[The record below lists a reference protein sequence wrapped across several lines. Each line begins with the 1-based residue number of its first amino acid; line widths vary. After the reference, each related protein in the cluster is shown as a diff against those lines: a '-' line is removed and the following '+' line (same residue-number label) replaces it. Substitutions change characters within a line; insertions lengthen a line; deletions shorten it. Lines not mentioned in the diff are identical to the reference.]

1 MTGSPGALTNNQAAT
16 TKKWEIEPRIWSQLC
31 GLSFCR
37 CLAFYLPVSPLTT
50 TAWIVENKLNVTLF
64 AGNSIVFSPCFWW
77 RHQEWHGAHRRSR
90 SRFLCVMLHLHIQW
104 SATREQR
111 SSSMIGGDLYRVSNI
126 FNFST
131 SEVLDLWPDH
141 PRVCEAWLWYRPG
154 RLDFPIISDSGV
166 YICIMYNY
174 IYIYLFTSVRNSGR
188 LWYITYITYKT
199 CITYWLVSPCKVRP
213 CGLLCPRALFCEW
226 WPWTPFL
233 GTSPWRPWP
242 RRRRFGVGVLLAL
255 RPKCWAGGFIHFVCS
270 IFPKLIATKWRD
282 MGFGPGPLVWYFI
295 GSSVV
300 ILAAWDDP

>member
-1 MTGSPGALTNNQAAT
+1 MTGSPGALTKNQAAT

-37 CLAFYLPVSPLTT
+37 CLAFYLPIFPLTT
-50 TAWIVENKLNVTLF
+50 TPWMVENKLNVTLF
-64 AGNSIVFSPCFWW
+64 AGNPICFSAMFLVETSRVTWGCTDLSSS
-77 RHQEWHGAHRRSR
+77 HRRSR
-90 SRFLCVMLHLHIQW
+90 SHFLCVMLHLHIQW

-174 IYIYLFTSVRNSGR
+174 IYIFIYLFTSVRNSGR
-188 LWYITYITYKT
+188 LWYITYIT
-199 CITYWLVSPCKVRP
+199 
-213 CGLLCPRALFCEW
+213 
-226 WPWTPFL
+226 
-233 GTSPWRPWP
+233 
-242 RRRRFGVGVLLAL
+242 
-255 RPKCWAGGFIHFVCS
+255 
-270 IFPKLIATKWRD
+270 
-282 MGFGPGPLVWYFI
+282 
-295 GSSVV
+295 
-300 ILAAWDDP
+300 

>member
-1 MTGSPGALTNNQAAT
+1 M
-16 TKKWEIEPRIWSQLC
+16 
-31 GLSFCR
+31 
-37 CLAFYLPVSPLTT
+37 
-50 TAWIVENKLNVTLF
+50 VENKLNVTLF
-64 AGNSIVFSPCFWW
+64 AGNPICFSAMFLVETSRVTWGCTDLSSS
-77 RHQEWHGAHRRSR
+77 HRRSR
-90 SRFLCVMLHLHIQW
+90 SHFLCVMLHLHIQW

-174 IYIYLFTSVRNSGR
+174 IYIYIFIYLFTSVRNSGR

-213 CGLLCPRALFCEW
+213 CGLLCPRALSCEW
-226 WPWTPFL
+226 WPWTP
-233 GTSPWRPWP
+233 WRPWC
-242 RRRRFGVGVLLAL
+242 RRHRFGRGAPGIAAKMLSWWLLFLLSQTDCHQMEGYGFWTRA
-255 RPKCWAGGFIHFVCS
+255 AGM
-270 IFPKLIATKWRD
+270 IFHRVQRGDL
-282 MGFGPGPLVWYFI
+282 
-295 GSSVV
+295 GSLGWQLGDLGSLGWPVKSVHV
-300 ILAAWDDP
+300 RYKAVPRIYS